1 MTRSSARDDPHLV
14 ASRPVPTVDDLVL
27 VIDTKIRMCRLN
39 PPQRFGDDVLWVVDE
54 LLHGVGLLNRIE

>member
-1 MTRSSARDDPHLV
+1 M
-14 ASRPVPTVDDLVL
+14 VDA
-27 VIDTKIRMCRLN
+27 KIRMCRLN